1 MGEAI
6 HFWRWRLDLMSK
18 RRQDAG
24 QSPRLQ
30 LEKPSAYMTRNV
42 VITTSG
48 VEDDLALDY
57 SLKTLGED
65 NIMWAIDYPYQT
77 TAPAV
82 AWMDAAPVSEEVRAK
97 LYHKNAER
105 IFHIAPL

>member
-1 MGEAI
+1 M
-6 HFWRWRLDLMSK
+6 K
-18 RRQDAG
+18 
-24 QSPRLQ
+24 
-30 LEKPSAYMTRNV
+30 RNV

-57 SLKTLGED
+57 SIKALGED
-65 NIMWAIDYPYQT
+65 NVMWAIDYPYQP

-82 AWMDAAPVSEEVRAK
+82 QWMDAAPVSEEVRAK

-105 IFHIAPL
+105 IFRIQA